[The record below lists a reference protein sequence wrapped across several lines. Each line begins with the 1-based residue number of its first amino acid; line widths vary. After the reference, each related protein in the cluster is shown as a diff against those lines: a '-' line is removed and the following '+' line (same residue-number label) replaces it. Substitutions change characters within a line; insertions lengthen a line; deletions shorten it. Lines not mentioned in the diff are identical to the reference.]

1 MFINFKLEY
10 LRVVQVEFGVLLEL
24 GLVSQSV
31 VLVDHVDIVH
41 RTIILDTEIRRR
53 ISAIII
59 SVISLMRVSHYAV
72 KI

>member
-31 VLVDHVDIVH
+31 VLVDNVDIVH

>member
-1 MFINFKLEY
+1 MFINFKSEY

-53 ISAIII
+53 ISAIIT
-59 SVISLMRVSHYAV
+59 SVISLMTVSHYAV

>member
-1 MFINFKLEY
+1 MFINFKSEY

>member
-1 MFINFKLEY
+1 MFENFKLEY

-31 VLVDHVDIVH
+31 VLVHHVDIAH

-53 ISAIII
+53 ISAIN
-59 SVISLMRVSHYAV
+59 ISLTRVSKFV
-72 KI
+72 MQI

>member
-53 ISAIII
+53 ISAIIT
-59 SVISLMRVSHYAV
+59 SVISLMTVSHYAV

>member
-1 MFINFKLEY
+1 MFINFKSEY

-59 SVISLMRVSHYAV
+59 PVISLMRVSHYAV